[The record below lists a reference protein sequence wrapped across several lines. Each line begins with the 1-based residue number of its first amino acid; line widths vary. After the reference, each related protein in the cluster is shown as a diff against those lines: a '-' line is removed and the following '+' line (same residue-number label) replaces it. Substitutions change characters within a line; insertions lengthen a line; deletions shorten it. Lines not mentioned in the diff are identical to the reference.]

1 MNKYEVTYEYH
12 YEDSET
18 VTVFAED
25 EVEARQLA
33 DDEREG
39 PNYAYDHAMVTYDE
53 VYAVDFIESDVDHE

>member
-1 MNKYEVTYEYH
+1 MNKYEITYEYH

-25 EVEARQLA
+25 EVQAKELA
-33 DDEREG
+33 NDEREG

>member
-25 EVEARQLA
+25 EVQAKELA
-33 DDEREG
+33 NDELEG

>member
-25 EVEARQLA
+25 EVQAKELA
-33 DDEREG
+33 NDEREG

>member
-1 MNKYEVTYEYH
+1 MNKYEITYEYH

-25 EVEARQLA
+25 EAEARQLA

-39 PNYAYDHAMVTYDE
+39 PN
-53 VYAVDFIESDVDHE
+53 